1 MDVGKHPAGGCS
13 SAVYLMRNAI
23 ETQRFAFDE
32 QKRENLL
39 RSLKIE
45 GKFVVGNVARFSYQ
59 KIMNC

>member
-1 MDVGKHPAGGCS
+1 
-13 SAVYLMRNAI
+13 MRNAI